1 MHISGVGVDTDLSRT
16 ETAKKTRRL
25 LSSGLHF
32 CRYYENLV
40 RFDPE
45 FCDKC
50 PHNGLRPQTKD
61 TD

>member
-1 MHISGVGVDTDLSRT
+1 MSRT
-16 ETAKKTRRL
+16 ETAEKTRRL
-25 LSSGLHF
+25 ISSGLHF

-45 FCDKC
+45 FCGKC

-61 TD
+61 TN